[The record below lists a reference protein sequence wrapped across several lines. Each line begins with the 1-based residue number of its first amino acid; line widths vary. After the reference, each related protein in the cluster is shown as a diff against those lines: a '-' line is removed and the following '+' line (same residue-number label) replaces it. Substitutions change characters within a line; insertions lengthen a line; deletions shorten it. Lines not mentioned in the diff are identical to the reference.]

1 MELTLTES
9 LQIIAILGVIGAII
23 YGIIRGVYYI
33 LDIKTRRNE
42 EYTASFNT
50 IIAQLSS
57 DNPSSQL
64 SAAILLRRFFDCKG
78 KKGKGSLKDETIN
91 EISSLLRVL
100 PTGIF
105 QKTLGDG
112 LAYTNDLS
120 GADLQ
125 RTNMQDVY
133 LGSKNGVINM
143 TGADLFMADLSYA
156 LIDNIVARNAQ
167 FYNAI
172 LFSTQIK
179 NSDLSGANFA
189 NADLNRV
196 RFKNTTLFGADF
208 TNAYNIPNEI
218 KEKLNDGKYYENEPV
233 TTEPQQNG
241 KKVFFSIPGCMTKE
255 DECLTKDYKKSLES
269 MGYNVVYYKKDDYP
283 KYGQLNK
290 IRHSIEAS
298 DAMVVFGLKQ
308 INIVSGSYHK
318 NTSQEKDITN
328 KWMST
333 PWNELEVGMG
343 LMAGLPILLI
353 KDNDIDSGIFDEN
366 LSECFIASISTDVD
380 CRKLETNKPFI
391 SWLAKF

>member
-1 MELTLTES
+1 MVVSERVVES
-9 LQIIAILGVIGAII
+9 ACEV
-23 YGIIRGVYYI
+23 
-33 LDIKTRRNE
+33 
-42 EYTASFNT
+42 
-50 IIAQLSS
+50 
-57 DNPSSQL
+57 
-64 SAAILLRRFFDCKG
+64 LLRQRMAG
-78 KKGKGSLKDETIN
+78 AA
-91 EISSLLRVL
+91 L
-100 PTGIF
+100 PWGGLSKWGHHVGVSCAGFLSQARWFRSAYCRIF
-105 QKTLGDG
+105 CF
-112 LAYTNDLS
+112 
-120 GADLQ
+120 
-125 RTNMQDVY
+125 
-133 LGSKNGVINM
+133 GVARIYAFC
-143 TGADLFMADLSYA
+143 ADLFMADLSYA

-172 LFSTQIK
+172 LFNTQIK
-179 NSDLSGANFA
+179 NCDLSGANFA

-218 KEKLNDGKYYENEPV
+218 KEKLNDGKYYESEPV
-233 TTEPQQNG
+233 TTNPQQNG

-255 DECLTKDYKKSLES
+255 DECLIKDYKKSLEA
-269 MGYNVVYYKKDDYP
+269 MGYDVVYYKKNDYP

-343 LMAGLPILLI
+343 LMAELPILLI

-391 SWLAKF
+391 SLLAKF